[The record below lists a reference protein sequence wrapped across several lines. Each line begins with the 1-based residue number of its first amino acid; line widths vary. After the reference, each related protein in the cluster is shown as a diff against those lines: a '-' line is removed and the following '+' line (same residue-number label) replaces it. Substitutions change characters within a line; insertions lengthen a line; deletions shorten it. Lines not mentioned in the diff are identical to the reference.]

1 MNGLV
6 EGRLLVGALVRGIV
20 KEHVICVTENIDRY
34 PSILFI
40 SLSSTVAKFVDYRDR
55 FSGPFSLR
63 KDRSVV

>member
-1 MNGLV
+1 MNGSV

-40 SLSSTVAKFVDYRDR
+40 H
-55 FSGPFSLR
+55 
-63 KDRSVV
+63 SVQP